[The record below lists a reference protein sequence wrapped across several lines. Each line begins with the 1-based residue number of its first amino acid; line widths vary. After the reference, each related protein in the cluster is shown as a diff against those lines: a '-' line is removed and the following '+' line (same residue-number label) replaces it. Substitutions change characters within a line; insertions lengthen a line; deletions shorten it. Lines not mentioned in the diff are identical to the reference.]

1 MIQTVLSRVRLCS
14 EASDRKETPLY
25 ETSSLSTYHAAL
37 AAMLAFAG
45 PALAQTTDATTNAPL
60 VPDPQTEVT
69 ALQTE
74 LSGAEVSA
82 GAALAQIP
90 DDPPVTVLQT
100 ELSGA
105 EEAPGPGDPDG
116 SGSATIIVIP
126 PDTICYVLTAE
137 GIEPATDAHI
147 HVGPPGEAGPIVQGL
162 EPPTFGASGGCIE
175 NPELVSNLQEN
186 PDAYYVNVHNEEYP
200 AGAIRG
206 QL

>member
-1 MIQTVLSRVRLCS
+1 MRRAVFLLTT
-14 EASDRKETPLY
+14 A
-25 ETSSLSTYHAAL
+25 AAL

-45 PALAQTTDATTNAPL
+45 PALAQTTDASTDAPL
-60 VPDPQTEVT
+60 VPD
-69 ALQTE
+69 LQTQ
-74 LSGAEVSA
+74 LSGAEDSA

-116 SGSATIIVIP
+116 SGSATVIVIP

-137 GIEPATDAHI
+137 GIQPATAAHI
-147 HVGPPGEAGPIVQGL
+147 HVGPPGQAGPIVQEL
-162 EPPTFGASGGCIE
+162 APPTFGASGGCVE
-175 NPELVSNLQEN
+175 NTELVSNLQEN
-186 PDAYYVNVHNEEYP
+186 PDDYYVNVHNAEYP

>member
-1 MIQTVLSRVRLCS
+1 MRRAVFLLTT
-14 EASDRKETPLY
+14 A
-25 ETSSLSTYHAAL
+25 AAL

-45 PALAQTTDATTNAPL
+45 PALAQIPDAPPGTDLP
-60 VPDPQTEVT
+60 TEVT
-69 ALQTE
+69 A
-74 LSGAEVSA
+74 
-82 GAALAQIP
+82 
-90 DDPPVTVLQT
+90 LQT

-137 GIEPATDAHI
+137 NIEPATAAHI
-147 HVGPPGEAGPIVQGL
+147 HRAPPGEPGPVVVPL
-162 EPPTFGASGGCIE
+162 EPPTYGASGGCTQAD
-175 NPELVSNLQEN
+175 PEVVSGIQEN
-186 PDAYYVNVHNEEYP
+186 PGNYYVNVHNEEYP

>member
-1 MIQTVLSRVRLCS
+1 MRRAVFLLTT
-14 EASDRKETPLY
+14 A
-25 ETSSLSTYHAAL
+25 AAL

-45 PALAQTTDATTNAPL
+45 PALAQTTDDLAGAALAQTNDNPPAT
-60 VPDPQTEVT
+60 VP
-69 ALQTE
+69 QTE
-74 LSGAEVSA
+74 LSGAEESA

-90 DDPPVTVLQT
+90 DDPPVTVRQT
-100 ELSGA
+100 ELSGE

-137 GIEPATDAHI
+137 GIQPARAAHI
-147 HVGPPGEAGPIVQGL
+147 HEGEPGVAGPIVQEL
-162 EPPTFGASGGCIE
+162 APPTFGASGGCIE
-175 NPELVSNLQEN
+175 NPELVSDLQEN
-186 PDAYYVNVHNEEYP
+186 PDDYYVNVHNAEYP